1 VLVGNKCD
9 KEDRKVS
16 YEEGAKLAKE
26 FHMSFFE
33 TSAKNN
39 YNIMEVFTF
48 LTREILST
56 CDTKPSTGTGIKI
69 DEKKDKEGKKD
80 KGKCCK

>member
-1 VLVGNKCD
+1 MN
-9 KEDRKVS
+9 
-16 YEEGAKLAKE
+16 
-26 FHMSFFE
+26 FFE

-39 YNIMEVFTF
+39 YNILEVFTF

-56 CDTKPSTGTGIKI
+56 CDSKPATGGTSQKLNDKTKAPTDS
-69 DEKKDKEGKKD
+69 